1 MKFFAF
7 GSFVML
13 NNHRTHLMGAWDQ
26 DKRHTVEIGVEEMVD
41 LSKAS
46 YEENWLDQDLI
57 RTLIKA
63 DMLLLMHHFAHI
75 TYNVLHTIFYHRSQ
89 QQYTLSMLGWF
100 CKKSTLI
107 AVICITWCTDDEV
120 KIELEAIGGLVLG

>member
-1 MKFFAF
+1 
-7 GSFVML
+7 
-13 NNHRTHLMGAWDQ
+13 MGAWDQ

-46 YEENWLDQDLI
+46 YEENCLDQDLI

-63 DMLLLMHHFAHI
+63 EMLMHHCAHI
-75 TYNVLHTIFYHRSQ
+75 TYNVLHTILYHRSQ
-89 QQYTLSMLGWF
+89 QQYTLSMLA
-100 CKKSTLI
+100 I
-107 AVICITWCTDDEV
+107 MCITWCTDDEV